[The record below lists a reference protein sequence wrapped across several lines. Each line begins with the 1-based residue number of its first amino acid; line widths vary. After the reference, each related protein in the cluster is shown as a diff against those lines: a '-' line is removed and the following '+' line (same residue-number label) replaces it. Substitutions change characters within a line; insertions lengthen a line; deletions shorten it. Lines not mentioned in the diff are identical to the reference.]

1 MVVSLA
7 WAAAVPSSS
16 DLLTPAQL
24 QEDEAIVRAS
34 LEEGHPGVY
43 RFTEKPKLDAL
54 FERASAC
61 LRRPMTSLELYR
73 LLAPV
78 VAQVKC
84 GHTRLEPSNAEY
96 DEERTVVPLLPL
108 YVRVLGGQAYGFR
121 DYANPDHHLAGAEI
135 LAINGVSIRRIL
147 SSMTAAT
154 SRDGNVLSSASWRIS
169 GRAFPGLLHA
179 LMGIDSPFRIDYRDP
194 ATRKSNM
201 ARMTGIRRSEWD
213 RASGVYPQDFRRLP
227 AADLRFLDDG
237 RIAVMTIRIWSGYV
251 DQQRTSLPA
260 FFQKSFD
267 QLESH
272 ATKVLIIDVRGNPGG
287 DDEPGRQLF
296 AYLTDK
302 PLPYYRDL
310 VVNNKSFEFLRF
322 AERPETIPTQEME
335 KGADGKLHY
344 TKHANWG
351 LQPPSSPTFQGR
363 VIVLQNG
370 ASFSASAEFA
380 DVARTNGRA
389 IFIGEENGGGYDGN
403 NSGFMPYIEL
413 PNSHLQLRVAM
424 MSYYMAVNDDN
435 PRDRGVLP
443 DYPVHYTIQE
453 LISGTDK
460 EMALALDL
468 ARE

>member
-1 MVVSLA
+1 
-7 WAAAVPSSS
+7 
-16 DLLTPAQL
+16 
-24 QEDEAIVRAS
+24 
-34 LEEGHPGVY
+34 
-43 RFTEKPKLDAL
+43 
-54 FERASAC
+54 
-61 LRRPMTSLELYR
+61 
-73 LLAPV
+73 
-78 VAQVKC
+78 
-84 GHTRLEPSNAEY
+84 
-96 DEERTVVPLLPL
+96 
-108 YVRVLGGQAYGFR
+108 
-121 DYANPDHHLAGAEI
+121 
-135 LAINGVSIRRIL
+135 
-147 SSMTAAT
+147 
-154 SRDGNVLSSASWRIS
+154 
-169 GRAFPGLLHA
+169 
-179 LMGIDSPFRIDYRDP
+179 
-194 ATRKSNM
+194 
-201 ARMTGIRRSEWD
+201 
-213 RASGVYPQDFRRLP
+213 
-227 AADLRFLDDG
+227 
-237 RIAVMTIRIWSGYV
+237 MTIRIWSGYV

-302 PLPYYRDL
+302 PFPYYRDL
-310 VVNNKSFEFLRF
+310 VVNNGSFEFLRF